1 MSMRRAVLMTVLL
14 VAGAGAPACGSSDE
28 PQTDTQQVRKVVD
41 QFNTAFSGGDY
52 DKACDLMHSRRRQ
65 QLEYGRGQSCADI
78 LADAAEATA
87 PLVEALANARITAVA
102 FNGNDAVVSVE
113 GPGLGARQAM
123 VDRDGDRG
131 WRLSESA
138 AGL

>member
-1 MSMRRAVLMTVLL
+1 
-14 VAGAGAPACGSSDE
+14 
-28 PQTDTQQVRKVVD
+28 
-41 QFNTAFSGGDY
+41 
-52 DKACDLMHSRRRQ
+52 
-65 QLEYGRGQSCADI
+65 
-78 LADAAEATA
+78 
-87 PLVEALANARITAVA
+87 
-102 FNGNDAVVSVE
+102 VSVE

>member
-1 MSMRRAVLMTVLL
+1 MRRAVLMIALL
-14 VAGAGAPACGSSDE
+14 VAGAGAPACGGSDE
-28 PQTDTQQVRKVVD
+28 PQTNTQRVKEVVE
-41 QFNTAFSGGDY
+41 QFDDAFSSGDY

-78 LADAAEATA
+78 LAEAADQTG
-87 PLVEALANARITAVA
+87 PLVKALAHARITGVL
-102 FNGNDAVVSVE
+102 FNGDVAIVSVE

-123 VDRDGDRG
+123 LDRDGDRG

>member
-1 MSMRRAVLMTVLL
+1 MRRAVLMIALL
-14 VAGAGAPACGSSDE
+14 VTGAGAPACGGSDE
-28 PQTDTQQVRKVVD
+28 PQTDTQRVKEVVE
-41 QFNTAFSGGDY
+41 QFNDAFSSGDY

-65 QLEYGRGQSCADI
+65 QLEYGRGQSCSDI
-78 LADAAEATA
+78 LADAADQTG
-87 PLVEALANARITAVA
+87 PLVKALADARITGVT
-102 FNGNDAVVSVE
+102 FNGNVALVSVE
-113 GPGLGARQAM
+113 GPLLGARQAM